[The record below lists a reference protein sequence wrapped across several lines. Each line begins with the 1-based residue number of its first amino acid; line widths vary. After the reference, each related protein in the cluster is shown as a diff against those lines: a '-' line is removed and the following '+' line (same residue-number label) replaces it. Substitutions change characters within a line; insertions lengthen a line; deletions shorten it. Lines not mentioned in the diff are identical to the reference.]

1 MDDIIAKIN
10 DIIVQ
15 INEEEKLDIDFP
27 ESYIED
33 LSKAYITRDLSDDEL
48 KCSWSIQTDS
58 AKSVSNIRSI
68 VWPGYYAYHK
78 SNCDLFGGVYIG
90 FGIKNVDIPFMQ
102 Q

>member
-33 LSKAYITRDLSDDEL
+33 LSKAYITRDLSDDEPMTELML
-48 KCSWSIQTDS
+48 KLERLLEQ
-58 AKSVSNIRSI
+58 
-68 VWPGYYAYHK
+68 
-78 SNCDLFGGVYIG
+78 
-90 FGIKNVDIPFMQ
+90 
-102 Q
+102 